1 MKMNWMTILA
11 GKAFISSKPYIVLSS
26 CTGRDLSNIC
36 SVNSCLFYV
45 RKQSNF
51 PIKEQISPSRAAAR
65 FGDSFFVR
73 MDFVISFILPS
84 GLLPS
89 AK

>member
-1 MKMNWMTILA
+1 MVKIRLKRM
-11 GKAFISSKPYIVLSS
+11 GKKKAFISSKPYIVLSS

-51 PIKEQISPSRAAAR
+51 PIK
-65 FGDSFFVR
+65 
-73 MDFVISFILPS
+73 
-84 GLLPS
+84 
-89 AK
+89 